1 MSLLF
6 RSKTFFFRTWPS
18 LFCRA
23 GQYLLLV
30 ACVAGPLSLLA
41 ADAENQ
47 EKVASRISDAV
58 RLLASDELEGR
69 GIGTE
74 GLKRAAEFIAQ
85 EFEKIGLETRVVE
98 GTPYQPFAVTTD
110 AQLGPADANRLSIVG
125 PGEDPSKKAKAALQF
140 QDDYMPLAA
149 GGSGT
154 FDLPL
159 VFVGYGITE
168 EHADYD
174 DYAGVDVKGK
184 AVIIMRHQPLQGDVH
199 SPFGKNPSRHAYFK
213 TKISNAF
220 AHGAAAIL
228 FCTGTYET
236 DKQTT
241 DARRQ
246 WQTAVDTLATA
257 NSSFKEIAQPSAE
270 QLADHRQLVDQLAKQ
285 IGTYSERI
293 DAAHDPLLEFHRAG
307 NGGPDRQM
315 PIFHIRRAAL
325 NQVLLKALGSDLAT
339 LEAGIDRS
347 GKPDSRPLVD
357 WRLKGQ
363 SSVIRSRA
371 QIRNVIGILE
381 GEGPLAEE
389 AIIIGAHYD
398 HLGYGD
404 ESSVERESHEVH
416 NGADDNASG
425 VAALLEVA
433 RRLKN
438 LGKKLPRR
446 IVFIAFTGE
455 ERGLLGSAH
464 YIKHPLVPLKDTVAM
479 LNMDMV
485 GRLRDNKLIVHG
497 TGTAAEFDLLVKRLN
512 AGHNFKV
519 VKKPSG
525 FGPSDHA
532 SFYEKKIP
540 VLHFFTGA
548 HQDYHRP
555 GDDFEKVNIKGI
567 ERVSLLVAEV
577 AASIAEAEGRPVYQ
591 KTKRTRVAGGRWP
604 YFGSRPDYGYEK
616 PGIRMAGISPGSPAE
631 RGGLVTGDVIVQF
644 GDAKVAT
651 VTDFANVLSRH
662 KAGELVKVVVL
673 RDGEEKTL
681 SVILDPPR
689 K

>member
-1 MSLLF
+1 MPLLF
-6 RSKTFFFRTWPS
+6 RPKTFFLWIRPS
-18 LFCRA
+18 LLYHL
-23 GQYLLLV
+23 GEYLLLV
-30 ACVAGPLSLLA
+30 AFATGPLSLLA
-41 ADAENQ
+41 ADTDNQ
-47 EKVASRISDAV
+47 EKVASRISDTV

-69 GIGTE
+69 GIGTKGIE
-74 GLKRAAEFIAQ
+74 RAATFIAQ
-85 EFEKIGLETRVVE
+85 EFENIGLKTRVLE

-110 AQLGPADANRLSIVG
+110 AQLGPEEANQLLIAG
-125 PGEDPSKKAKAALQF
+125 PGEDPSKETKIALQF
-140 QDDYMPLAA
+140 QHDYMPLAA

-159 VFVGYGITE
+159 VFIGYGITDK
-168 EHADYD
+168 HADYD

-184 AVIIMRHQPLQGDVH
+184 GVIIMRHQPLQGDVH
-199 SPFGKNPSRHAYFK
+199 SPFGKNLSRHAYFK

-236 DKQTT
+236 DKQTI

-246 WQTAVDTLATA
+246 WQTAVEKLAAA
-257 NSSFKEIAQPSAE
+257 NSNFKAITQPSAE
-270 QLADHRQLVDQLAKQ
+270 QLTDHRHLVDQLATQ
-285 IGTYSERI
+285 IGIYSKRI
-293 DAAHDPLLEFHRAG
+293 DAAEDPLLEFHRAG
-307 NGGPDRQM
+307 NGSPDRQM

-325 NQVLLKALGSDLAT
+325 NQVLLKSLGTDLAT
-339 LEAGIDRS
+339 LEAGIDRT
-347 GKPDSRPLVD
+347 GKPDSRPLGD
-357 WRLKGQ
+357 WRLRGQ

-381 GEGPLAEE
+381 GEGPHAEE
-389 AIIIGAHYD
+389 TIIIGAHYD

-404 ESSVERESHEVH
+404 ESSAQGESNEIH

-438 LGKKLPRR
+438 LGQKLPRR

-464 YIKHPLVPLKDTVAM
+464 YIKHPIVPLRDTVAM

-497 TGTAAEFDLLVKRLN
+497 TGTAIEFDLLVKRLN
-512 AGHNFKV
+512 AGHNFKL

-555 GDDFEKVNIKGI
+555 GDDFEKVNIEGI

-577 AASIAEAEGRPVYQ
+577 AASIAEAEERPVYQ
-591 KTKRTRVAGGRWP
+591 KTKRTKLAGGRWP

-616 PGIRMAGISPGSPAE
+616 PGIRMAGITPGSPAE

-662 KAGELVKVVVL
+662 EAGELVKVVVL
-673 RDGEEKTL
+673 RDGKEKTL

>member
-1 MSLLF
+1 MPLLLG
-6 RSKTFFFRTWPS
+6 SKTFFLRTWPS
-18 LFCRA
+18 LLFRA
-23 GQYLLLV
+23 GQYLFLV
-30 ACVAGPLSLLA
+30 ACLSGPLSLLA

-47 EKVASRISDAV
+47 EKVASRISDTV

-69 GIGTE
+69 GIGTKGIE
-74 GLKRAAEFIAQ
+74 RAAEFIAQ

-110 AQLGPADANRLSIVG
+110 AQLGTADANRLSIVG
-125 PGEDPSKKAKAALQF
+125 PGEDPSKKTESALQF
-140 QDDYMPLAA
+140 QHDYMPLAA

-159 VFVGYGITE
+159 VFVGYGITDN
-168 EHADYD
+168 HAEYD

-184 AVIIMRHQPLQGDVH
+184 AVIILRHQPLQGDVH
-199 SPFGKNPSRHAYFK
+199 SPFGQSPSRHAYFK

-241 DARRQ
+241 DAHRQ
-246 WQTAVDTLATA
+246 WQTSVDTLAAA
-257 NSSFKEIAQPSAE
+257 NSHFKEIAQPSAE

-307 NGGPDRQM
+307 NGSPDRQM

-325 NQVLLKALGSDLAT
+325 NQILLKALDSDLAT
-339 LEAGIDRS
+339 LEAGIDRT

-363 SSVIRSRA
+363 SSVVRSRA

-381 GEGPLAEE
+381 GEGPNAEE

-404 ESSVERESHEVH
+404 ESSAEIESNEVH

-433 RRLKN
+433 QRLKN

-485 GRLRDNKLIVHG
+485 GRLRDNKLIIHG
-497 TGTAAEFDLLVKRLN
+497 TGTAVEFDLLVKRLN

-555 GDDFEKVNIKGI
+555 GDDFEKVNIEGI
-567 ERVSLLVAEV
+567 ERVSLLVADV

-591 KTKRTRVAGGRWP
+591 KTKRARLAGGRWP

-616 PGIRMAGISPGSPAE
+616 AGIRMAGIAPGSPAE

-651 VTDFANVLSRH
+651 VTDFANALSRH
-662 KAGELVKVVVL
+662 KAGDLVKVVVL

-689 K
+689 T